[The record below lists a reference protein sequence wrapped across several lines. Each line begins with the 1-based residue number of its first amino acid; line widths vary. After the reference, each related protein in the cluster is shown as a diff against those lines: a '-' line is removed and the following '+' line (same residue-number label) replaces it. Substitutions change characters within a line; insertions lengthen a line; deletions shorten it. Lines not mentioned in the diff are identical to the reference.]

1 MPKLRKGGRSV
12 AENTPVEGPVE
23 TAPQYSEEY
32 QPPQE
37 GGYWGSVRFFKHLIL
52 TVLALAIII
61 PTILSIVF
69 GVLWGRTKAE
79 VKQLSQ
85 TVSTQSASGQNAGQQ
100 TGNPAQPA
108 EDGSQSAGDVSQP
121 GGGNPGPE
129 FPAYQ
134 ELYPDLYAKPA
145 KLNSIDQEKTVYL
158 TFDDGP
164 SARTPEL
171 LAILDEY
178 GIKATFF
185 VVGRESEEAKQW
197 MRDIVDAG
205 HTLGIHT
212 YCHDYNKIYQSVEAY
227 LEDFNAMYNIILEAT
242 GTAPQIFRFPGG
254 SINAYNG
261 ATYRDIISEMVR
273 RGFVYFDWN
282 RMSGDAVRGNVP
294 ADTLVENALDRADSM
309 RRVIL
314 LMHDSTRFTNVV
326 EALPRIIEGYQEA
339 GFSFAALTPEVKP
352 VIYSYPE

>member
-1 MPKLRKGGRSV
+1 M
-12 AENTPVEGPVE
+12 E
-23 TAPQYSEEY
+23 TTPQYPEEY
-32 QPPQE
+32 PPPQPE
-37 GGYWGSVRFFKHLIL
+37 SYWGSVRFFKHLIL
-52 TVLALAIII
+52 TVLALAILI
-61 PTILSIVF
+61 PTTLSIIF
-69 GVLWGRTKAE
+69 GVSLGRARAE
-79 VKQLSQ
+79 LKQMRQ
-85 TVSTQSASGQNAGQQ
+85 TIS
-100 TGNPAQPA
+100 AQPA
-108 EDGSQSAGDVSQP
+108 PGQTGDGQPPSGGDGSQPAGDGSQP
-121 GGGNPGPE
+121 GGEADPPEDIGPGPE

-134 ELYPDLYAKPA
+134 ELYPELYAQPA

-171 LAILDEY
+171 LAILEEY
-178 GIKATFF
+178 DIKATFF

-197 MRDIVDAG
+197 MRDIVAAG

-212 YCHDYNKIYQSVEAY
+212 YSHDYNKIYQSVEAY
-227 LEDFNAMYNIILEAT
+227 LEDFNSMYCAILKAT
-242 GTAPQIFRFPGG
+242 GVAPQVFRFPGG
-254 SINAYNG
+254 SVNAYNG

-294 ADTLVENALDRADSM
+294 AETLVENALDRADSM

-326 EALPRIIEGYQEA
+326 EALPQIIEGYQEA

-352 VIYSYPE
+352 VIYSYPD

>member
-1 MPKLRKGGRSV
+1 M
-12 AENTPVEGPVE
+12 AENASGPME
-23 TAPQYSEEY
+23 TQPQYPEEY

-37 GGYWGSVRFFKHLIL
+37 GGYLGSVRFFKHLIL
-52 TVLALAIII
+52 TVLALAILI
-61 PTILSIVF
+61 PTTLSIIF
-69 GVLWGRTKAE
+69 GICWGRTKAE
-79 VKQLSQ
+79 LKQLRQ
-85 TVSTQSASGQNAGQQ
+85 TVSAQPAPGQ
-100 TGNPAQPA
+100 TGNQQPPGSSQTGGSPPAG
-108 EDGSQSAGDVSQP
+108 DSSQSGKDDPS
-121 GGGNPGPE
+121 GEEGPE

-134 ELYPDLYAKPA
+134 ELYPDLYAEPA

-171 LAILDEY
+171 LAILEEY

-185 VVGRESEEAKQW
+185 VVGKESEEADQW
-197 MRDIVDAG
+197 MRDIVAAG

-212 YCHDYNKIYQSVEAY
+212 YSHDYNKIYQSVEAY
-227 LEDFNAMYNIILEAT
+227 LEDFNAMYNAILEAT
-242 GTAPQIFRFPGG
+242 GTAPQVFRFPGG
-254 SINAYNG
+254 SVNAYNG

-294 ADTLVENALDRADSM
+294 AETLVENALDRADSM

-326 EALPRIIEGYQEA
+326 EALPQIIEGYQEA

-352 VIYSYPE
+352 VIYSYPD

>member
-12 AENTPVEGPVE
+12 AENSSMGGPME
-23 TAPQYSEEY
+23 KQPQEPEEHL
-32 QPPQE
+32 PPQSE
-37 GGYWGSVRFFKHLIL
+37 SYWGSVRFFKHLIL
-52 TVLALAIII
+52 AVLALAILI
-61 PTILSIVF
+61 PTTLSIRF
-69 GVLWGRTKAE
+69 GVSLGRTKAE
-79 VKQLSQ
+79 LKQLRQ
-85 TVSTQSASGQNAGQQ
+85 TVSTQPAPVPPAGS
-100 TGNPAQPA
+100 
-108 EDGSQSAGDVSQP
+108 GSQAAGDSSQ
-121 GGGNPGPE
+121 GQGKEQRLENGGPE

-134 ELYPDLYAKPA
+134 ELYPDLYAQPA
-145 KLNSIDQEKTVYL
+145 ELNSIDQEKTVYL

-171 LAILDEY
+171 LAILKQYD
-178 GIKATFF
+178 IKATFF
-185 VVGRESEEAKQW
+185 VIGRESEEAEQW
-197 MRDIVDAG
+197 MRDIVADG

-212 YCHDYNKIYQSVEAY
+212 YSHDYNKIYQSVEAY
-227 LEDFNAMYNIILEAT
+227 LEDFNAMYNLILEAT
-242 GTAPQIFRFPGG
+242 GAAPQVFRFPGG
-254 SINAYNG
+254 SVNAYNG

-294 ADTLVENALDRADSM
+294 SETLVENALDRADSM

-314 LMHDSTRFTNVV
+314 LMHDSARFPNVV
-326 EALPRIIEGYQEA
+326 EALPQIIEGYQEA

>member
-1 MPKLRKGGRSV
+1 M

-23 TAPQYSEEY
+23 ATPQYSEEY

-52 TVLALAIII
+52 TVLALAILI
-61 PTILSIVF
+61 PTCLSIVF
-69 GVLWGRTKAE
+69 GVLWGRTKSE
-79 VKQLSQ
+79 VKQLRQ
-85 TVSTQSASGQNAGQQ
+85 TVSQQPAPGQPSPAPSQPAGDGAQQ
-100 TGNPAQPA
+100 TGDSLQP
-108 EDGSQSAGDVSQP
+108 EEEG
-121 GGGNPGPE
+121 PGPE

-134 ELYPDLYAKPA
+134 ALYPDLYAQPA

-171 LAILDEY
+171 LAILEEY
-178 GIKATFF
+178 DIKATFF
-185 VVGRESEEAKQW
+185 VVGKESEEAEQW
-197 MRDIVDAG
+197 MRDIVAAG

-212 YCHDYNKIYQSVEAY
+212 YCHDYNRIYQSVEAY
-227 LEDFNAMYNIILEAT
+227 LEDFNAMYNVILEAT

-254 SINAYNG
+254 SVNAYNG

-294 ADTLVENALDRADSM
+294 AETLVENALDRADTM

-326 EALPRIIEGYQEA
+326 EALPQIIEGYQEA

>member
-1 MPKLRKGGRSV
+1 M

-23 TAPQYSEEY
+23 ATPQYSEEY

-52 TVLALAIII
+52 TVLALAILI
-61 PTILSIVF
+61 PTCLSIVF
-69 GVLWGRTKAE
+69 GVLWGRTKSE
-79 VKQLSQ
+79 VKQLRQ
-85 TVSTQSASGQNAGQQ
+85 TVSQQPAPGQPSPAPSQPAGDGVQQ
-100 TGNPAQPA
+100 TGDSLQPE
-108 EDGSQSAGDVSQP
+108 EDGP
-121 GGGNPGPE
+121 EPE

-134 ELYPDLYAKPA
+134 ALYPDLYAQPA

-171 LAILDEY
+171 LAILEEY
-178 GIKATFF
+178 DIKATFF
-185 VVGRESEEAKQW
+185 VVGKESEEAEQW
-197 MRDIVDAG
+197 MRDIVAAG

-212 YCHDYNKIYQSVEAY
+212 YCHDYNRIYQSVEAY
-227 LEDFNAMYNIILEAT
+227 LEDFNAMYNVILEAT

-254 SINAYNG
+254 SVNAYNG

-294 ADTLVENALDRADSM
+294 AETLVENALDRADTM

-326 EALPRIIEGYQEA
+326 EALPQIIEGYQEA

>member
-1 MPKLRKGGRSV
+1 MPRLRKGGRPV
-12 AENTPVEGPVE
+12 AENASGPME
-23 TAPQYSEEY
+23 TQPQYPEEY

-37 GGYWGSVRFFKHLIL
+37 GGYLGSVRFFKHLIL
-52 TVLALAIII
+52 TVLALAILI
-61 PTILSIVF
+61 PTTLSIIF
-69 GVLWGRTKAE
+69 GICWGRTKAE
-79 VKQLSQ
+79 LKQLRQ
-85 TVSTQSASGQNAGQQ
+85 TVS
-100 TGNPAQPA
+100 AQPA
-108 EDGSQSAGDVSQP
+108 PGQTGDQQPPGSSQTGGPPPAGDSSQSGKDDPS
-121 GGGNPGPE
+121 GEEDPE

-171 LAILDEY
+171 LAILEEY

-185 VVGRESEEAKQW
+185 VVGKESEEADQW
-197 MRDIVDAG
+197 MRDIVAAG

-212 YCHDYNKIYQSVEAY
+212 YSHDYNKIYQSVEAY
-227 LEDFNAMYNIILEAT
+227 LEDFNAMYNAILEAT
-242 GTAPQIFRFPGG
+242 GTAPQVFRFPGG
-254 SINAYNG
+254 SVNAYNG

-294 ADTLVENALDRADSM
+294 AETLVENALDRADSM

-326 EALPRIIEGYQEA
+326 EALPQIIEGYQEA

-352 VIYSYPE
+352 VIYSYPD

>member
-1 MPKLRKGGRSV
+1 MPRLRKGGRPV
-12 AENTPVEGPVE
+12 AENASGPME
-23 TAPQYSEEY
+23 TQPQYPEEY

-37 GGYWGSVRFFKHLIL
+37 GGYLGSVRFFKHLIL
-52 TVLALAIII
+52 TVLALAILI
-61 PTILSIVF
+61 PTTLSIIF
-69 GVLWGRTKAE
+69 GICWGRTKAE
-79 VKQLSQ
+79 LKQLRQ
-85 TVSTQSASGQNAGQQ
+85 TVSAQPAPGQ
-100 TGNPAQPA
+100 TGNQQPPGSSQTGGSPPAG
-108 EDGSQSAGDVSQP
+108 DSSQSGKDDPS
-121 GGGNPGPE
+121 GEEGPE

-134 ELYPDLYAKPA
+134 ELYPDLYAEPA

-171 LAILDEY
+171 LAILEEY

-185 VVGRESEEAKQW
+185 VVGKESEEADQW
-197 MRDIVDAG
+197 MRDIVAAG

-212 YCHDYNKIYQSVEAY
+212 YSHDYNKIYQSVEAY
-227 LEDFNAMYNIILEAT
+227 LEDFNAMYNAILEAT
-242 GTAPQIFRFPGG
+242 GTAPQVFRFPGG
-254 SINAYNG
+254 SVNAYNG

-294 ADTLVENALDRADSM
+294 AETLVENALDRADSM

-326 EALPRIIEGYQEA
+326 EALPQIIEGYQEA

-352 VIYSYPE
+352 VIYSYPD